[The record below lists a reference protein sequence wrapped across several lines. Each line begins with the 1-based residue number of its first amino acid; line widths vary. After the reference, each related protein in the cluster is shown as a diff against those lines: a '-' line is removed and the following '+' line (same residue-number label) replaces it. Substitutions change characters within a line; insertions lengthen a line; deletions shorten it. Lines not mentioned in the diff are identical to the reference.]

1 VEPLNRR
8 LAIGLTGGIGSGKST
23 VASQLVRRGAGL
35 VDTDAIAR
43 RLTGPAGAAMQALIE
58 AFGPAIAQPDGAL
71 DRDAM
76 RRIAFGDA
84 RARERLEGVLHPMI
98 GVEALSEASA
108 SRASVIV
115 FDVPL
120 LAESS
125 AWRSRVNRVLV
136 IDCSEDTQ
144 IERVAKRAGWT
155 REAAARAIAAQSSR
169 AARRAIADAV
179 IVNDGLG
186 LEALATE
193 VEALWGVWN
202 N

>member
-1 VEPLNRR
+1 
-8 LAIGLTGGIGSGKST
+8 
-23 VASQLVRRGAGL
+23 L

-58 AFGPAIAQPDGAL
+58 AFGPAIALADGAL

-84 RARERLEGVLHPMI
+84 KARERLEGVLHPMI
-98 GVEALSEASA
+98 GVEAQSEASA

-136 IDCSEDTQ
+136 IDCSQATQ
-144 IERVAKRAGWT
+144 IERVVARAGWT
-155 REAAARAIAAQSSR
+155 HESAVKAIAAQSSR

-179 IVNDGLG
+179 IVNDGLDLAA
-186 LEALATE
+186 LEVE
-193 VEALWGVWN
+193 VEALWSVWN

>member
-1 VEPLNRR
+1 MEPLIRR

-23 VASQLVRRGAGL
+23 VAALLVRRGAGL

-58 AFGPAIAQPDGAL
+58 AFGPGIALPDGAL

-108 SRASVIV
+108 SRASVVV

-120 LAESS
+120 LAASS

-136 IDCSEDTQ
+136 IDCSEGTQ
-144 IERVAKRAGWT
+144 IERVITRAGWT
-155 REAAARAIAAQSSR
+155 RESAANAIAVQSSR
-169 AARRAIADAV
+169 AARRAVADAV
-179 IVNDGLG
+179 IVNDGLD

-193 VEALWGVWN
+193 VEALWSVWN